1 MASTLAGSLPYK
13 GVVALLDECADRSGE
28 WVLKADIEVS
38 EGISP
43 IQLRNELVAL
53 SKLTNRLFGRGT
65 WPIATK
71 KELGSFH
78 YRMDPGLAKWW
89 REARAQ
95 SEGAMMTVREVC
107 PFHADDDVAGVRVS
121 DEVGWAFT
129 CDRRGHPR
137 PGPYSWLRP
146 PEAPDLGEMN
156 GIAADMGLDVS
167 LPATLRE
174 YRGTWVEYGVLRA
187 RLCDGEPRG
196 LAFPGGPI

>member
-1 MASTLAGSLPYK
+1 MAALTLDASVVLMAVPLRFAPRLAEVLAELEAGRGIRSDDEDGDVPEVVVVDAANGEWTFQMASTLAGNLPYK

-95 SEGAMMTVREVC
+95 SEGAR
-107 PFHADDDVAGVRVS
+107 
-121 DEVGWAFT
+121 
-129 CDRRGHPR
+129 
-137 PGPYSWLRP
+137 
-146 PEAPDLGEMN
+146 
-156 GIAADMGLDVS
+156 
-167 LPATLRE
+167 
-174 YRGTWVEYGVLRA
+174 
-187 RLCDGEPRG
+187 
-196 LAFPGGPI
+196 